1 MASAGGEPRVQAVPV
16 AQPAYP
22 AAAASPYGIPPP
34 KHPTAA
40 YNTGATRDVKKLSL
54 VTSLLR
60 VLQVIFAMIGFA
72 IMASAKADSE
82 LFSYNWDT
90 VKAYKFCLSMLIIV
104 FVWALLLAILE
115 LLEAFAKLAVGGGV
129 KPYIVALG
137 DLILAFL
144 LFGAACAAATVDTD
158 FLSGTPSKF
167 SSMVRAA
174 TAFAFLTWFVLV
186 PTMVIN
192 LALVASEFFSS

>member
-1 MASAGGEPRVQAVPV
+1 MASAGEPRVQAVPV

-72 IMASAKADSE
+72 VSV
-82 LFSYNWDT
+82 Y
-90 VKAYKFCLSMLIIV
+90 
-104 FVWALLLAILE
+104 
-115 LLEAFAKLAVGGGV
+115 
-129 KPYIVALG
+129 
-137 DLILAFL
+137 
-144 LFGAACAAATVDTD
+144 
-158 FLSGTPSKF
+158 
-167 SSMVRAA
+167 
-174 TAFAFLTWFVLV
+174 
-186 PTMVIN
+186 
-192 LALVASEFFSS
+192 